1 MRTYRSISLALSLSL
16 SVCLTSFLP
25 SFLPY
30 LLTTCSGATEW
41 LRPAESTTTKK
52 TQSSPGGLDDTV
64 VRTGQ
69 TWDADATGNAPAAAD
84 GMSANVVA
92 DTITTAESSH
102 PPALSLTQQRE
113 SPPRAATTTASSS
126 TGTSR
131 SRAPSNIV
139 RAFVTISRRDT
150 GTHGEHCD
158 SVQLVVVD
166 ETTLEVVGRSP
177 APDFHATTAYSTL
190 SCVSTDE
197 MALERG
203 KSYHIVAD
211 FQSTCDEGSCKDFYW
226 ISVVRPYALCGDG

>member
-1 MRTYRSISLALSLSL
+1 
-16 SVCLTSFLP
+16 
-25 SFLPY
+25 
-30 LLTTCSGATEW
+30 
-41 LRPAESTTTKK
+41 
-52 TQSSPGGLDDTV
+52 
-64 VRTGQ
+64 
-69 TWDADATGNAPAAAD
+69 
-84 GMSANVVA
+84 MSANVVA

-226 ISVVRPYALCGDG
+226 ISVVRPYALCGEMVNGHCAPSLPSSPDLFSFLPSFLPFFLPSFLPSFSLQTLSNSTQYQGPWDAAHPQLEVRRPAAATVTRFDAECASLFA